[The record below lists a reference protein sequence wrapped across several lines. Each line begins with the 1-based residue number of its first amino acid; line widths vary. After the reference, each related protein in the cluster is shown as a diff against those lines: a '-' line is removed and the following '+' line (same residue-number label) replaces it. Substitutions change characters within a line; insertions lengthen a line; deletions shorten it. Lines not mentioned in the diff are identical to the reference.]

1 MFMLG
6 AKTTARIRA
15 FTQPRRERGEQER
28 DIARE
33 KNKVK
38 KTSLKKGNKRSKWVP
53 VEECKSFIQFLNLV
67 RVNGLRNSDGGPFQR
82 TAPE

>member
-1 MFMLG
+1 MKPQKVLVLCFLFQKMFMLG

-38 KTSLKKGNKRSKWVP
+38 KTSLKKGNKRSK
-53 VEECKSFIQFLNLV
+53 
-67 RVNGLRNSDGGPFQR
+67 
-82 TAPE
+82 